1 MQNKKLSI
9 ASLILLVP
17 VMIMQGCSSAA
28 RTEKVAINP
37 DIAELYNNESVGK
50 RFQQR
55 DSSSRSAVDSA
66 IELSERYAGLS
77 ADAALMN
84 RQNQELISKNK
95 QLDEQVVTMESK
107 LQQTQ
112 KELKEAN
119 QMLIDMRAELTGWK
133 SQVLGFREEIRSAET
148 AQLEA
153 LLKILKVLGGE
164 ATTIT
169 AKGN

>member
-1 MQNKKLSI
+1 MQNKNISI
-9 ASLILLVP
+9 TSLVLLIS
-17 VMIMQGCSSAA
+17 VMILQGCSSAA
-28 RTEKVAINP
+28 RTEKVAVNP

-55 DSSSRSAVDSA
+55 DGNSRSPVDSA
-66 IELSERYAGLS
+66 IELSEKYASLS
-77 ADAALMN
+77 ADAALMS
-84 RQNQELISKNK
+84 RQNQELTTKNK
-95 QLDEQVVTMESK
+95 HLEEQVASMDGK
-107 LQQTQ
+107 LQQAQ

-119 QMLIDMRAELTGWK
+119 QMLVGMRAELTNWK
-133 SQVLGFREEIRSAET
+133 SQVLGFRDEMRSAET

-164 ATTIT
+164 VTTVT